1 MSVFDNMFVKKA
13 IKSMVTSE
21 QFNLIQNFMKAI
33 ESGEI
38 DNAKLKIAS
47 DKISRMKPKE
57 INGMLDLI
65 NGME

>member
-21 QFNLIQNFMKAI
+21 QFNMIQNFMKAI

-38 DNAKLKIAS
+38 DNAKLKMAS
-47 DKISRMKPKE
+47 DKVSKMKPKD
-57 INGMLDLI
+57 INNILDLI